1 MCRILQGRLLNGTFL
16 VYIKY
21 STAAVLVV
29 AAASFNCVRAETN
42 SADVYSKRVL
52 PLLRSPTGSSCKECH
67 FGGIE
72 LSDLLSENEAE
83 SFAKL
88 RAGGWIDAEHPGHSK
103 LLTFVRRHGE
113 ETSPV
118 IKKLRQKEVEA
129 LTAWIKA
136 ASSKP
141 QLLAAKAKDDTGIE
155 LDAELIR
162 YLRSDHVL
170 SRFTDNIWL
179 EMGRCINCHSPERNE
194 RQVKEHGEQMS
205 WIVPHDPEA
214 TLEYLVNNGLV
225 DLDDPEQSEIRT
237 KPTELVEHGGG
248 PKFPVGSTSD
258 KRFLTFLRDYA
269 KVVTGNYTSSE
280 QLPEP
285 NAETTRATEHFLRL
299 VHLPEA
305 WAGKL
310 MRVDL
315 YADSDAGWSKHR
327 VATADSPVARDKLIW
342 QGIMWTVA
350 PGDKTPAKTLGNRK
364 YQARIYVD
372 RTDRMKNDPDAR
384 FSNDDF
390 VATIDFDGPWKLGWR
405 EPKIVHAKHF
415 RGALDRPNR

>member
-29 AAASFNCVRAETN
+29 AAASFNCVHAETN
-42 SADVYSKRVL
+42 SDDVYSKRVL
-52 PLLRSPTGSSCKECH
+52 PLLRSPAGSSCKECH

-118 IKKLRQKEVEA
+118 IKKLRKKEVEA

-170 SRFTDNIWL
+170 SRFTDNIWS

-214 TLEYLVNNGLV
+214 TLEYLVNNGLI
-225 DLDDPEQSEIRT
+225 DLDDPEQSEILT

-305 WAGKL
+305 WSGKL

-315 YADSDAGWSKHR
+315 YAHSDAGWSKHR